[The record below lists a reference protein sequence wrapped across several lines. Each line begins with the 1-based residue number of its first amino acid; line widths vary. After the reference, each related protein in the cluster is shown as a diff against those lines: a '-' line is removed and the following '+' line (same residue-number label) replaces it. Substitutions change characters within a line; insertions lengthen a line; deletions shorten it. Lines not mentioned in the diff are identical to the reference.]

1 MLAYC
6 EFDITFQNLHSLYP
20 LHKSYLAKSDYI
32 KNINIIHFPIT
43 YKYKLWN
50 GSFYINYCVYFIAA
64 ICLRNM
70 AHGYTDK
77 HKSIDDESIANT
89 LFLMSS
95 SI

>member
-1 MLAYC
+1 M
-6 EFDITFQNLHSLYP
+6 EVFIS
-20 LHKSYLAKSDYI
+20 
-32 KNINIIHFPIT
+32 IIVCI
-43 YKYKLWN
+43 
-50 GSFYINYCVYFIAA
+50 FIAA